1 MFIFYTAYPVEW
13 IFLGRPELF
22 RTPFEEMLICFVPL
36 KMTHQNVS
44 YPLFCPKPNMFRTPQ
59 FCNNTDMFRTPPHN
73 LLEQSD
79 LFGTPL
85 PLPTGTGCHN
95 VLWRHVSLFV
105 WLLVQCKTISEYWIS
120 PAAIINGCCFVIGGN
135 WASWIHSWWLR
146 LFSFIYF
153 QFAIW

>member
-1 MFIFYTAYPVEW
+1 M
-13 IFLGRPELF
+13 F
-22 RTPFEEMLICFVPL
+22 RTPFQEMLTGFVPL
-36 KMTHQNVS
+36 KMTRQNVS

-95 VLWRHVSLFV
+95 VLWRHVSVCLTVGVMQNDFRI
-105 WLLVQCKTISEYWIS
+105 LNITSC
-120 PAAIINGCCFVIGGN
+120 NN
-135 WASWIHSWWLR
+135 
-146 LFSFIYF
+146 
-153 QFAIW
+153 